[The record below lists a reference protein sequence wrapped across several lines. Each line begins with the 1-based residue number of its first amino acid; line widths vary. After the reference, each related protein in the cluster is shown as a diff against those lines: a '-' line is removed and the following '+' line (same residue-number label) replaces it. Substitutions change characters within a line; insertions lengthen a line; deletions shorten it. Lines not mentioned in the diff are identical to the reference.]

1 MMQLKHLKYIRSQ
14 EVRYMLLTA
23 LVVVLLL
30 PSKMLYQT
38 LYSNLETFYVALG
51 REVIRVL

>member
-1 MMQLKHLKYIRSQ
+1 
-14 EVRYMLLTA
+14 MLLTA

-38 LYSNLETFYVALG
+38 LYSNLETFYVAVG
-51 REVIRVL
+51 REVIGVL